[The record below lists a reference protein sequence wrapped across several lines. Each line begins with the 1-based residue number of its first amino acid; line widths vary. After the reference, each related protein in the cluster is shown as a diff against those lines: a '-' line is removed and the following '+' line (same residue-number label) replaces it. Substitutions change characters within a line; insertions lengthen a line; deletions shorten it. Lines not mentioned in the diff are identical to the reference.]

1 MSSWHC
7 MFHLHE
13 EPISYLVDSQCSIG
27 DVVSMFSND
36 IVIIT
41 LAGVS
46 QTVVAGADSQHLGRW
61 KAEKRLEVDQAF

>member
-1 MSSWHC
+1 
-7 MFHLHE
+7 
-13 EPISYLVDSQCSIG
+13 
-27 DVVSMFSND
+27 MFSND